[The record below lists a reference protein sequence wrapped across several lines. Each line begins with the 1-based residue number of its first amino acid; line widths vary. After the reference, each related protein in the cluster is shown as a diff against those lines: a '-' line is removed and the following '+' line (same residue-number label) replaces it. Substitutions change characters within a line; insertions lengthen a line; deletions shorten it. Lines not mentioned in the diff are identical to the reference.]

1 MTSDEF
7 AELANHSPQRFGLVL
22 ASLRQQR
29 IASAAPHSGDNSAVV
44 PPVPIPNT
52 AVKRC
57 SPDGSTATG
66 RARVGRRQSRMS
78 GGNPIGHF
86 AFLASPTRLSRRG
99 LGEGGSG
106 EHGELGSRRVA
117 GQARAG
123 SGRACGH
130 MRVNRTSLCR
140 HACPASASIAFHSS
154 ALNFT
159 FAVAIFS
166 SRCAREDVPGIG
178 SITGDRCSSHARPS

>member
-29 IASAAPHSGDNSAVV
+29 NASAAPHSGDNSAVV

-117 GQARAG
+117 GEGAG
-123 SGRACGH
+123 
-130 MRVNRTSLCR
+130 TSESILCCR
-140 HACPASASIAFHSS
+140 H
-154 ALNFT
+154 
-159 FAVAIFS
+159 FAMEILPPPRNPC
-166 SRCAREDVPGIG
+166 SRKWVSLDQRTAGAHI
-178 SITGDRCSSHARPS
+178 

>member
-29 IASAAPHSGDNSAVV
+29 NASAAPHSGDNSAVV

-66 RARVGRRQSRMS
+66 RARVGRRQSK
-78 GGNPIGHF
+78 NPTGFISVGF
-86 AFLASPTRLSRRG
+86 SYFCAPRPT
-99 LGEGGSG
+99 
-106 EHGELGSRRVA
+106 EHGAAERR
-117 GQARAG
+117 
-123 SGRACGH
+123 
-130 MRVNRTSLCR
+130 M
-140 HACPASASIAFHSS
+140 P
-154 ALNFT
+154 
-159 FAVAIFS
+159 
-166 SRCAREDVPGIG
+166 
-178 SITGDRCSSHARPS
+178 

>member
-1 MTSDEF
+1 
-7 AELANHSPQRFGLVL
+7 
-22 ASLRQQR
+22 
-29 IASAAPHSGDNSAVV
+29 
-44 PPVPIPNT
+44 
-52 AVKRC
+52 
-57 SPDGSTATG
+57 
-66 RARVGRRQSRMS
+66 MS

-117 GQARAG
+117 GQA
-123 SGRACGH
+123 
-130 MRVNRTSLCR
+130 
-140 HACPASASIAFHSS
+140 PASASIAFHSS